1 VNARGT
7 SLYTSLAPLPS
18 FCWGGALSLGHRRL
32 RCIGTAR
39 GRAWSV
45 GLSGVYTEN
54 GFCPCNRVLSC
65 NDKLTAGAVD
75 AARLLLARFDIT
87 PRTICVDDGV
97 HVHYVRGESR
107 GQEGARKRQSVRD
120 AERWRVGANEVGRAP
135 AHDELL
141 SLTQRTFCRS
151 ARFSPVSVSCQ
162 PRALFEGVHARAV
175 SSLVSLCFKT
185 RM

>member
-1 VNARGT
+1 M
-7 SLYTSLAPLPS
+7 
-18 FCWGGALSLGHRRL
+18 GHRRL

-75 AARLLLARFDIT
+75 AARLLLAR
-87 PRTICVDDGV
+87 TICDDDGV
-97 HVHYVRGESR
+97 HMHYVRGESR

-120 AERWRVGANEVGRAP
+120 AERWRVGADEVGR
-135 AHDELL
+135 L
-141 SLTQRTFCRS
+141 RTMTIGR
-151 ARFSPVSVSCQ
+151 
-162 PRALFEGVHARAV
+162 GHARPPI
-175 SSLVSLCFKT
+175 SCYL
-185 RM
+185 

>member
-1 VNARGT
+1 MNARGT

-54 GFCPCNRVLSC
+54 GLCPCNRVLSC

-87 PRTICVDDGV
+87 PRTICVMMVFMCTTCAGRAEDKRARANARAFEMPSGGGSV
-97 HVHYVRGESR
+97 LTKW
-107 GQEGARKRQSVRD
+107 GAR
-120 AERWRVGANEVGRAP
+120 
-135 AHDELL
+135 L
-141 SLTQRTFCRS
+141 RTMNCY
-151 ARFSPVSVSCQ
+151 
-162 PRALFEGVHARAV
+162 L
-175 SSLVSLCFKT
+175 
-185 RM
+185 